1 MSNKSIAF
9 ITGLLAIA
17 LASADAHAADRSR
30 KCGLGAAFHA
40 GRRAALLAKLD
51 DGVVVVR
58 GLPPP
63 REYVPFHQDK
73 TFWYLTGVE
82 SPDAALV
89 MDVKTKKQILFL
101 PDANPM
107 AELWNG
113 ERWDTGDAWVKE
125 LTGFEDVRSIDTLV
139 PALKEMTASTKIA
152 WISMEPYV
160 GLGSSSDQAEQYNH
174 DVEGDPLDGRLS
186 REKALKAGL
195 EKLLGVEVRDTQKAL
210 GELRRVKMPEE
221 VEALRNAS
229 RAGAVAMTEAMRSTR
244 PGLGEW
250 DLESLMTF

>member
-1 MSNKSIAF
+1 MSKLPTVF
-9 ITGLLAIA
+9 LGCLIA
-17 LASADAHAADRSR
+17 LSVSGVDARAADRAR

-40 GRRAALLAKLD
+40 GRRAALLAKLE

-101 PDANPM
+101 PDANPT
-107 AELWNG
+107 AEMWNG

-125 LTGFEDVRSIDTLV
+125 LTGFEDIRSIGALV
-139 PALKEMTASTKIA
+139 PTLKEMTASTKIA
-152 WISMEPYV
+152 WISM
-160 GLGSSSDQAEQYNH
+160 
-174 DVEGDPLDGRLS
+174 
-186 REKALKAGL
+186 
-195 EKLLGVEVRDTQKAL
+195 
-210 GELRRVKMPEE
+210 
-221 VEALRNAS
+221 
-229 RAGAVAMTEAMRSTR
+229 
-244 PGLGEW
+244 
-250 DLESLMTF
+250 